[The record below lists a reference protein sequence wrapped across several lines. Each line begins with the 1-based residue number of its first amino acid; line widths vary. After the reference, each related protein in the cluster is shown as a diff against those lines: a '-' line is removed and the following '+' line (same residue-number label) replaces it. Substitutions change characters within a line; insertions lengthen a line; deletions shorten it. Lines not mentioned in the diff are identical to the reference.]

1 MYYTGQVQKL
11 SAWLR
16 EAQYPGI
23 TLQWRPIN
31 PGILAADF
39 EWAEDFRPPCV
50 LSSGQQQ
57 LVRGTLERQGVLE

>member
-1 MYYTGQVQKL
+1 VYYTGQVRKL
-11 SAWLR
+11 STWLR
-16 EAQYPGI
+16 YPGI

-31 PGILAADF
+31 PGTFAADF

-50 LSSGQQQ
+50 LSLGQQQ